1 MFIDIKNISI
11 FCKVFGQ
18 GFNIQKLVVDKVEDV
33 ERISYNLYFVLYIYI
48 IKEDFGK
55 CVDFVDFLIVQ
66 GNVFFFILDY
76 QLLISGAGVEKFL
89 LMIIVY
95 NFMRMEVECLCY
107 FFYFCNVIKYL
118 QYL

>member
-33 ERISYNLYFVLYIYI
+33 ERVSYNLYFVLYIYI

-95 NFMRMEVECLCY
+95 NFMRMEVDCRNY
-107 FFYFCNVIKYL
+107 FFYICNVIKYF